1 MLGFSRIWG
10 ILLSGK
16 MVLTRYSDK
25 HEMTLQAILKSGATL
40 VLLVLLMPASA
51 GQPRDPAT
59 YFFHDSFNDL
69 REEGEIARQAG
80 KVGVLVMF
88 ETDDCPWCRRMKE
101 TVLNQVEVQ
110 DYFRAHFQVIA
121 INAEGDALVTGFDG
135 EEVPETEFA
144 LKHNRVRATPV
155 FAFFDPSG
163 NMLTRYTGAT
173 KDSQEFLWLGEY
185 VVEAHFR
192 TQRFSRYKRQRK
204 EGSS

>member
-1 MLGFSRIWG
+1 
-10 ILLSGK
+10 

-25 HEMTLQAILKSGATL
+25 HEMTLQTILKSGATL
-40 VLLVLLMPASA
+40 VLLALLMPASA
-51 GQPRDPAT
+51 GQTRDPAT

-69 REEGEIARQAG
+69 REEGEIARLEG

-101 TVLNQVEVQ
+101 MILNQVEVQ
-110 DYFRAHFQVIA
+110 NYFRTHFQVIA

-135 EEVPETEFA
+135 EEIPETDFA
-144 LKHNRVRATPV
+144 LRHNRVRATPV

-163 NMLTRYTGAT
+163 KMLTRYTGAT

-185 VVEAHFR
+185 VVEEHFR
-192 TQRFSRYKRQRK
+192 TQRFSRYKRERK
-204 EGSS
+204 EGS

>member
-1 MLGFSRIWG
+1 
-10 ILLSGK
+10 

-25 HEMTLQAILKSGATL
+25 HEMTLQTILKSGATL
-40 VLLVLLMPASA
+40 VLLALLMPASA
-51 GQPRDPAT
+51 GQTRDPAT

-69 REEGEIARQAG
+69 REEGEIARLEG

-101 TVLNQVEVQ
+101 MILNQVEVQ
-110 DYFRAHFQVIA
+110 NYFRTHFQVIA

-135 EEVPETEFA
+135 EEIPETDFA
-144 LKHNRVRATPV
+144 LRHNRVRATPV

-173 KDSQEFLWLGEY
+173 KDTQEFLWLGEY
-185 VVEAHFR
+185 VVEEHFR
-192 TQRFSRYKRQRK
+192 TQRFSRYKRERK
-204 EGSS
+204 EGS

>member
-1 MLGFSRIWG
+1 
-10 ILLSGK
+10 

-40 VLLVLLMPASA
+40 VLLVLLMPVSA
-51 GQPRDPAT
+51 GQTRDPAS

-69 REEGEIARQAG
+69 REEGEIARQEG

-135 EEVPETEFA
+135 EEVSETEFA

-155 FAFFDPSG
+155 FAFFDPTG
-163 NMLTRYTGAT
+163 NILTRYTGAT

>member
-1 MLGFSRIWG
+1 MLGFSLIWG
-10 ILLSGK
+10 IHLCAE
-16 MVLTRYSDK
+16 VFITRYPDK
-25 HEMTLQAILKSGATL
+25 HEMTLRIILKTGVTL
-40 VLLVLLMPASA
+40 VLLALLTPASA
-51 GQPRDPAT
+51 GQTRDPAT
-59 YFFHDSFNDL
+59 YFCHDSFNDL
-69 REEGEIARQAG
+69 REEGEIALQEG

-101 TVLNQVEVQ
+101 TVLNQVEVH
-110 DYFRAHFQVIA
+110 DYFRTHFQVIA
-121 INAEGDALVTGFDG
+121 INVEGDALVTGFDG
-135 EEVPETEFA
+135 KEVPETEFA

-163 NMLTRYTGAT
+163 NMLTRYTGTT

-192 TQRFSRYKRQRK
+192 TQRFSRYKRKRK

>member
-1 MLGFSRIWG
+1 
-10 ILLSGK
+10 

-51 GQPRDPAT
+51 GQTRDPAT

-69 REEGEIARQAG
+69 REEGEIARLEG

-88 ETDDCPWCRRMKE
+88 ETNDCPWCRRMKE
-101 TVLNQVEVQ
+101 MVLNQVEVQ
-110 DYFRAHFQVIA
+110 NYFRTHFQVIA

-135 EEVPETEFA
+135 EEIPETDFA
-144 LKHNRVRATPV
+144 LRHNRVRATPV
-155 FAFFDPSG
+155 FAFFDSRG

-185 VVEAHFR
+185 VVEEHFR
-192 TQRFSRYKRQRK
+192 TQRFSRYKRERK
-204 EGSS
+204 EGS

>member
-51 GQPRDPAT
+51 GQTRDPAT

-69 REEGEIARQAG
+69 REEGEIARQEG

-88 ETDDCPWCRRMKE
+88 ETDD
-101 TVLNQVEVQ
+101 
-110 DYFRAHFQVIA
+110 
-121 INAEGDALVTGFDG
+121 
-135 EEVPETEFA
+135 
-144 LKHNRVRATPV
+144 
-155 FAFFDPSG
+155 
-163 NMLTRYTGAT
+163 
-173 KDSQEFLWLGEY
+173 
-185 VVEAHFR
+185 
-192 TQRFSRYKRQRK
+192 
-204 EGSS
+204 

>member
-10 ILLSGK
+10 ILLSGEGF
-16 MVLTRYSDK
+16 LTRYPDK
-25 HEMTLQAILKSGATL
+25 HEMISRTILKTGATV
-40 VLLVLLMPASA
+40 VLLLLLMPASA
-51 GQPRDPAT
+51 GQTRDPAT

-69 REEGEIARQAG
+69 REEGEIARQEG

-101 TVLNQVEVQ
+101 TVLNQVQVQ
-110 DYFRAHFQVIA
+110 DYFRTHFQVIA
-121 INAEGDALVTGFDG
+121 LTAEGDVLVTGFDG
-135 EEVPETEFA
+135 KDVPETEFA
-144 LKHNRVRATPV
+144 LKHNRVRTTPV
-155 FAFFDPSG
+155 FAFFDPTG
-163 NMLTRYTGAT
+163 NILTRYTGAT

>member
-1 MLGFSRIWG
+1 
-10 ILLSGK
+10 
-16 MVLTRYSDK
+16 
-25 HEMTLQAILKSGATL
+25 MTLQTILKSGVTL
-40 VLLVLLMPASA
+40 ALLVLVMPASA
-51 GQPRDPAT
+51 EQTRDPAT

-69 REEGEIARQAG
+69 REEGEIARLEG

-101 TVLNQVEVQ
+101 MVLNQVEVQ
-110 DYFRAHFQVIA
+110 NYFRTHFQVIA

-135 EEVPETEFA
+135 EEIPETDFA
-144 LKHNRVRATPV
+144 LRHNRVRATPV

-185 VVEAHFR
+185 VVEEHFR
-192 TQRFSRYKRQRK
+192 TQRFSRYKRERK
-204 EGSS
+204 EGS

>member
-1 MLGFSRIWG
+1 MISR
-10 ILLSGK
+10 
-16 MVLTRYSDK
+16 T
-25 HEMTLQAILKSGATL
+25 ILKTGATL
-40 VLLVLLMPASA
+40 VLLLLLMPVSA
-51 GQPRDPAT
+51 GQTRDPAS

-69 REEGEIARQAG
+69 REEGEIARQEG

-155 FAFFDPSG
+155 FAFFDPTG
-163 NMLTRYTGAT
+163 NILTRYTGAT